1 MEDKTMKKTY
11 SKPEMQVITIQQ
23 QGCLLQA
30 SKGGYNRTDI
40 REFYSPNQK
49 DDIRFD
55 FDGFDDDDPDL

>member
-40 REFYSPNQK
+40 KSFWSPNQK
-49 DDIRFD
+49 DDVRFD
-55 FDGFDDDDPDL
+55 FDGFDDEEEDL